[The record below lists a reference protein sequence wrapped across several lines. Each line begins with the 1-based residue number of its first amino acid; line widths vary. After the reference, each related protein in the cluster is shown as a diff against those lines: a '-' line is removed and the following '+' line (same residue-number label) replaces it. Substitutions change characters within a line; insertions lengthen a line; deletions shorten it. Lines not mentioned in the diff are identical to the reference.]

1 MGYKIMTTTKNINE
15 LAEYRTLL
23 EETKAIVS
31 GLEDEVKEYMRDN
44 DIDEVLSD
52 DGHKATWREVVS
64 NRFCSTEFKKVHGD
78 LYKAFTKPTTTKRF
92 TFAD

>member
-1 MGYKIMTTTKNINE
+1 MTTTKNINDLLNE
-15 LAEYRTLL
+15 LAEYKTLL

-64 NRFCSTEFKKVHGD
+64 NRF
-78 LYKAFTKPTTTKRF
+78 
-92 TFAD
+92 